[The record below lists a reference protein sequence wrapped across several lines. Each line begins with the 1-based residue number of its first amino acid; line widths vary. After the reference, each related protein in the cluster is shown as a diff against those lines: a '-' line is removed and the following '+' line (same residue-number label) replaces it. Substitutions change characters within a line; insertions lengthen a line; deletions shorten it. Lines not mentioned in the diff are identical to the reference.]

1 MILQENIR
9 KVLKE
14 EMYPKK
20 ERFLNLIED
29 FGLHYFIKY
38 TGLNYNDIYH
48 RIGELPR
55 EVKIQ
60 YLKDLIEYRAE
71 DDLFD
76 ITFFTGAIPLWS
88 DYLSNLQGYVEFLSN
103 YDNIL
108 RVHVS
113 IWNMDDDEIAEDYE
127 KISEDDISDDDLD
140 LIVNELTQSIY
151 YSKRH

>member
-1 MILQENIR
+1 MNLQQHIR

-14 EMYPKK
+14 ETDKK
-20 ERFLNLIED
+20 DRGLLNVIKNVGLYQFLED
-29 FGLHYFIKY
+29 
-38 TGLNYNDIYH
+38 TGISYAEVFSK
-48 RIGELPR
+48 IGDPPR

-60 YLKDLIEYRAE
+60 YLKDLIEDRAE

-76 ITFFTGAIPLWS
+76 ITFFTGSLPLWTQN
-88 DYLSNLQGYVEFLSN
+88 DLQATVEFLSN
-103 YDNIL
+103 NDNIL

-127 KISEDDISDDDLD
+127 KINEEYIDNNTLD